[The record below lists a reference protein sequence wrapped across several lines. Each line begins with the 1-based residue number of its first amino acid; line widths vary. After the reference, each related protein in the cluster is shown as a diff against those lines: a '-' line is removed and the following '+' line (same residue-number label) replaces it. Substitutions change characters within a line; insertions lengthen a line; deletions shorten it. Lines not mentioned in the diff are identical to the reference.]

1 MHTTHHTPRHWGV
14 GAKITAFTLA
24 LIGAILAVLI
34 LLINM
39 STSAML
45 EERAEANVSSA
56 LGGVANTLDTF
67 NHAMMNDAASFARL
81 FAAEFDGPFTL
92 DAAATVDVAGKAAPT
107 LKSGGKTLDMDFA
120 IPDRFTAE
128 TGAVATVFA
137 ASGEDYIRVTTSLK
151 KEDGTRAIGT
161 VLDHA
166 HPSYALLRAGQRYVG
181 LATLFGKQY
190 ITQYDPL
197 KDDSG
202 KVIGVLFTGLDITK
216 NLAMLKEQIKRI
228 KIGQT
233 GYVYVLN
240 AAPGKNYG
248 TLIVHP
254 ELEGKNL
261 LDAQDHDGHSFVKEI
276 LDKKTGTI
284 RYPWADGKD
293 QSPREKMMVYSYF
306 KDWNWV
312 VVGGT
317 YTDEITQQAGQL
329 RNRYALLGVAALAVF
344 GVLLWL
350 MVRRVVTRPLA
361 LAERAAGQIAAG
373 DLTVRLTIRQHDEI
387 GRMLRAMNGISDN
400 LCGVVGQVRRG
411 AEQIATASGEIA
423 SGNQDLSARTE
434 QQASNLEETAAAM
447 EQLSGAVKQNA
458 DCARQANALALA
470 ASGVAAKGGAEVER
484 VVATM
489 DSIHQSSKKIVDI
502 IGVID
507 GIAFQTNIL
516 ALNAAVEAAR
526 AGEQGR
532 GFAVVATE
540 VRNLAQRS
548 AAAAREIKGL
558 ISDSVEKVETGSAQV
573 ALAGATMAEVV
584 GSVRR
589 VTDIMGEISRAGEEQ
604 RAGIA
609 QVHDAVAQMDQVTQQ
624 NAALV
629 EQAAGAAAAL
639 QEQAAGLAQ
648 VVHIFNL
655 DAPSSAAAA
664 PRMAPSRTRA
674 VPLLN

>member
-1 MHTTHHTPRHWGV
+1 MQTSLFHPRSWGV
-14 GAKITAFTLA
+14 GAKITAFTVA
-24 LIGAILAVLI
+24 LIGTILAVLI
-34 LLINM
+34 VLINL

-56 LGGVANTLDTF
+56 LGGVGNTLETF
-67 NHAMMNDAASFARL
+67 NHAMMNDAASFAHL
-81 FAAEFDGPFTL
+81 FAGEFDGAFTL
-92 DAAATVDVAGKAAPT
+92 DPAVTVDVAGKATPS
-107 LKSGGKTLDMDFA
+107 LKSGDKTLNMDFTL
-120 IPDRFTAE
+120 PDRFTAE

-137 ASGEDYIRVTTSLK
+137 ASGEEFIRVTTSLK
-151 KEDGTRAIGT
+151 KENGERAIGT

-190 ITQYDPL
+190 ITRYDPI
-197 KDDSG
+197 KDG
-202 KVIGVLFTGLDITK
+202 GGNVIGVLFTGLDITK

-233 GYVYVLN
+233 GYIYVLN
-240 AAPGKNYG
+240 AAPGKNFG
-248 TLIVHP
+248 SMIVHP
-254 ELEGKNL
+254 TLEGKNM
-261 LDAQDHDGHSFVKEI
+261 LDAVDHDGHGFIKEM
-276 LDKKTGTI
+276 LEHKDGAI
-284 RYPWADGKD
+284 RYPWADHAGD
-293 QSPREKMMVYSYF
+293 GAREKMMVYAWF

-317 YTDEITQQAGQL
+317 YTDEITQEARQL
-329 RNRYALLGVAALAVF
+329 RNRYALLGVIALAVF
-344 GVLLWL
+344 SALLWL
-350 MVRRVVTRPLA
+350 MVRRQVTRPLA
-361 LAERAAGQIAAG
+361 LAERAAGQIAQG
-373 DLTVRLTIRQHDEI
+373 DLTVKLNIDNEDEI
-387 GRMLRAMNGISDN
+387 GRMLAAMNGISGS
-400 LCGVVGQVRRG
+400 LCGVVGRVRRG

-423 SGNQDLSARTE
+423 AGNLDLSSRTE

-458 DCARQANALALA
+458 DNARQANTLAQD
-470 ASGVAAKGGAEVER
+470 ASGIAAKGGAEVAR

-502 IGVID
+502 ISVID

-548 AAAAREIKGL
+548 AAAAREIKAL
-558 ISDSVEKVETGSAQV
+558 ISDSVEKVENGSEQV

-584 GSVRR
+584 DSVAR
-589 VTDIMGEISRAGEEQ
+589 VTGIMGDITHASEEQ

-609 QVHDAVAQMDQVTQQ
+609 QVHDAIAQMDQVTQQ

-629 EQAAGAAAAL
+629 EQAASAAAAL
-639 QEQAAGLAQ
+639 QAQAAELAQ
-648 VVHIFNL
+648 VVRIFNV
-655 DAPSSAAAA
+655 AA
-664 PRMAPSRTRA
+664 
-674 VPLLN
+674 

>member
-1 MHTTHHTPRHWGV
+1 
-14 GAKITAFTLA
+14 
-24 LIGAILAVLI
+24 
-34 LLINM
+34 
-39 STSAML
+39 
-45 EERAEANVSSA
+45 
-56 LGGVANTLDTF
+56 
-67 NHAMMNDAASFARL
+67 
-81 FAAEFDGPFTL
+81 
-92 DAAATVDVAGKAAPT
+92 
-107 LKSGGKTLDMDFA
+107 
-120 IPDRFTAE
+120 
-128 TGAVATVFA
+128 
-137 ASGEDYIRVTTSLK
+137 
-151 KEDGTRAIGT
+151 
-161 VLDHA
+161 
-166 HPSYALLRAGQRYVG
+166 
-181 LATLFGKQY
+181 
-190 ITQYDPL
+190 
-197 KDDSG
+197 
-202 KVIGVLFTGLDITK
+202 
-216 NLAMLKEQIKRI
+216 
-228 KIGQT
+228 
-233 GYVYVLN
+233 
-240 AAPGKNYG
+240 
-248 TLIVHP
+248 
-254 ELEGKNL
+254 
-261 LDAQDHDGHSFVKEI
+261 
-276 LDKKTGTI
+276 
-284 RYPWADGKD
+284 
-293 QSPREKMMVYSYF
+293 
-306 KDWNWV
+306 
-312 VVGGT
+312 
-317 YTDEITQQAGQL
+317 
-329 RNRYALLGVAALAVF
+329 
-344 GVLLWL
+344 
-350 MVRRVVTRPLA
+350 
-361 LAERAAGQIAAG
+361 
-373 DLTVRLTIRQHDEI
+373 
-387 GRMLRAMNGISDN
+387 MNGISDN

-447 EQLSGAVKQNA
+447 QQLSGAVKQNA

-548 AAAAREIKGL
+548 AAAAKEIKGL

-629 EQAAGAAAAL
+629 EQAAGAAEAL
-639 QEQAAGLAQ
+639 QEQAAELAQ

-664 PRMAPSRTRA
+664 PRMAPSHTRA